1 MRENPQV
8 QERIAL
14 AVRLLSCYHR
24 PSEVFAQLRKQFPE
38 STTNQRQYAVEK
50 ARELIRESFDESHGD
65 ALRAKSVIFY
75 LSLIRDEDLDLRH
88 RLRAQE
94 NLDKLLALHKP
105 KKGAESVDVT
115 LQAFLAEQLERMRE
129 EGQGT

>member
-1 MRENPQV
+1 MRENPEV

-24 PSEVFAQLRKQFPE
+24 PSEVFAQLRRQFPGAT
-38 STTNQRQYAVEK
+38 SKQRQYAVEK

-105 KKGAESVDVT
+105 KKGAESVDAT